1 MSENSIDATAALQCA
16 SSIERA
22 RYWFEQY
29 RCASGWEARLIRAI
43 REETAERSADR
54 RLPAKGSV

>member
-1 MSENSIDATAALQCA
+1 MSENPVDATRAQQCA

-43 REETAERSADR
+43 REETAERTADR
-54 RLPAKGSV
+54 AVPAKGSV